1 MLSFLKK
8 SRGLALETRN
18 SFLKLRVSKYHSEEC
33 LPNTFFMILR
43 FLPPGS
49 TNTDTVFPSDV
60 IIDRRLLLKF
70 GQNQIVFPMIPKFL
84 CFKEPFLNF
93 DGMVT

>member
-43 FLPPGS
+43 
-49 TNTDTVFPSDV
+49 
-60 IIDRRLLLKF
+60 
-70 GQNQIVFPMIPKFL
+70 L